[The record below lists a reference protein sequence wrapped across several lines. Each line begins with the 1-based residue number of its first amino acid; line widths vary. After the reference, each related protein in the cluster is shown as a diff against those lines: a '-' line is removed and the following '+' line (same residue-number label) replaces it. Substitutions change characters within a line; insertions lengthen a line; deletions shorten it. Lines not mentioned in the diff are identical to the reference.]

1 VFAWEAG
8 KKGVDVHLQ
17 ADPTRLEMLQ
27 KSFEVRKD
35 DFKKSQQNSILDK
48 YGGLEHL
55 DAPPKELLLA
65 QTVNFILS
73 VIQIGISNSQ

>member
-1 VFAWEAG
+1 MFAWEAG

-35 DFKKSQQNSILDK
+35 DFKKSQQNSILEK

-65 QTVNFILS
+65 QTVSLAVQYLAALS
-73 VIQIGISNSQ
+73 YA